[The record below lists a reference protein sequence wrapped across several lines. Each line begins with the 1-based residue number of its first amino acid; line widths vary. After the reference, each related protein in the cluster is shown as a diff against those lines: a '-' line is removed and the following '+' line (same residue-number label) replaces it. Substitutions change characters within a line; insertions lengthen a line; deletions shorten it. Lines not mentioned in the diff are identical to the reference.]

1 MIQNYNIKN
10 KFKTFSLLN
19 SSSILWT
26 YGFSFLKSIEVL
38 LFKKNIIVTKKNL
51 HIISNTLFLDLELF
65 FLTNKISKFRK
76 KLNLNSLDLNK
87 NTFLNFIIKQFTLFK
102 INTITFDFKII
113 NFKNKKAILFYFFK
127 KFKKVIPTLFNRR
140 FTLFIDF
147 IKIFSLLS
155 MGQISS
161 KIFLLFLQKIFKNLT
176 KKQHSQFLS
185 FLKLCFKVLIYD
197 FKKLQYTTTSIK
209 GIKLIISGKLKGK
222 PRSSSSLILVGN
234 VSTQTFNS
242 KIDYSKI
249 HVYTLYGVFGIK
261 IWISY

>member
-1 MIQNYNIKN
+1 MIQNYNIQD

-19 SSSILWT
+19 SNAILWI
-26 YGFSFLKSIEVL
+26 YGFSFLKSLEVL
-38 LFKKNIIVTKKNL
+38 LLKKNIVLVRKDL
-51 HIISNTLFLDLELF
+51 SLVSNTLFLDLEIF

-76 KLNLNSLDLNK
+76 KLNLESLKVDNS
-87 NTFLNFIIKQFTLFK
+87 NFIKFILKQFKKFK
-102 INTITFDFKII
+102 INTISLKSNNI
-113 NFKNKKAILFYFFK
+113 NFKNKKIILFYFFR

-147 IKIFSLLS
+147 IKIFSLFS
-155 MGQISS
+155 NSQIPS

-176 KKQHSQFLS
+176 KKQHNQFIA
-185 FLKLCFKVLIYD
+185 FLKLCFKTLIYD
-197 FKKLQYTTTSIK
+197 FKKLKYINSSIK

-222 PRSSSSLILVGN
+222 PRSSSSSILIGN
-234 VSTQTFNS
+234 VSNQTFDS

-261 IWISY
+261 IWVSY